1 MVVLRILVI
10 FLDDFAMPWW
20 WLCEITATTNFQK
33 IWVLAFLLFKGVT
46 FKLSYTDFEYFHL
59 FLLCRGGVM
68 VLYAF
73 SLCSGDQHSISSETP
88 QCIVWK

>member
-1 MVVLRILVI
+1 MWILIYCGHRWNFGALWMVVLRILVI

-59 FLLCRGGVM
+59 FLLCRGG
-68 VLYAF
+68 
-73 SLCSGDQHSISSETP
+73 GDGVI
-88 QCIVWK
+88 CF